1 MGRFSVIILA
11 AGRGTR
17 MNLGYNK
24 VFFQIE
30 KNTTI
35 LEKSVKAFYSIKE
48 ISQII
53 VVVSEDDLYKAKEI
67 LKGYYNIQYVIGGA
81 QRHESVFNGLNKV
94 VHGYVLV
101 HDAARCF
108 IEQEQIEK
116 IIEAT
121 INYRAATL
129 ALPIRDTIHLVDD
142 DNMVVQTLDRDYAFL
157 AQTPQG
163 FETILLMEAYVKF
176 NKSIDKLN
184 ITDDVM
190 LVNSYTDKQV
200 KVVESTS
207 SNYKVTFKED
217 LEIMEDNK

>member
-67 LKGYYNIQYVIGGA
+67 LKGYHNIQYVIGGA

-108 IEQEQIEK
+108 IKKDAIDK
-116 IIEAT
+116 LIKAT
-121 INYRAATL
+121 LDNRAASL

-142 DNMVVQTLDRDYAFL
+142 DNMVVQTIDRDYAYL

-163 FETILLMEAYVKF
+163 FETIILMEAYTKYYQA
-176 NKSIDKLN
+176 IDQIS

-190 LVNSYTDKQV
+190 LVNTYTDIQV
-200 KVVESTS
+200 KLIESS
-207 SNYKVTFKED
+207 ASNYKVTFKED
-217 LEIMEDNK
+217 SEILEGV